1 MCRFCPAIRVSSENS
16 NLHNVYHPS
25 ASAKRNQ
32 EAKMALK
39 IRYQVRI
46 RLPAVP
52 LVRLN
57 RTNIFFNTWSGVHKM
72 QTQTSMQNIVHIQ
85 VWLPYVNSG
94 NRDETRQGR
103 RC

>member
-16 NLHNVYHPS
+16 NLHNVYHSS

-46 RLPAVP
+46 QLPAVP
-52 LVRLN
+52 LVCLN
-57 RTNIFFNTWSGVHKM
+57 RTTIFFNTGSGVHTM
-72 QTQTSMQNIVHIQ
+72 QTQTSMQNIIYIQ
-85 VWLPYVNSG
+85 LGLPYVNSG
-94 NRDETRQGR
+94 NREEETED
-103 RC
+103 